1 MAINRRGRP
10 TMSIQYGN
18 IITFGTFD
26 LFHIGHL
33 RILNRA
39 KQLGN
44 RLIVGISTDSL
55 NLSKKG
61 SLPIYNQN
69 DRLEIVKSINGVD
82 EVFFEEALELKGE
95 YIKKFSADALVMG
108 DDWLGRFDWCKEF
121 CEVIYLPRTPDISS
135 TQIKADVK
143 RA

>member
-1 MAINRRGRP
+1 
-10 TMSIQYGN
+10 MSRQYGN

-108 DDWLGRFDWCKEF
+108 DDWFGRFDWCKEF